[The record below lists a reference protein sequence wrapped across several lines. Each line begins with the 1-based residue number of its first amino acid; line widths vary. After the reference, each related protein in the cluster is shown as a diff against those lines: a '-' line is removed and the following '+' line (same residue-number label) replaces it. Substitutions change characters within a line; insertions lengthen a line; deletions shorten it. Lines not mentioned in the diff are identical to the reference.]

1 MSFYGNRKTGTRG
14 MLPKNVT
21 IVLFVVD
28 GMEKITISTQ
38 CLWQNVLFAAQIAMS
53 SNTVQLMTA
62 VKTPL

>member
-1 MSFYGNRKTGTRG
+1 